1 MEWAAC
7 PPRWRPLSAGRG
19 LPARPPQGPGSWGQQ
34 VSLGGRVVTPEAG
47 DLGMGLP
54 IRNICQE
61 DVPSAVHCG
70 KMFYQR
76 SLS

>member
-1 MEWAAC
+1 MGRVPATVASSVGRERAA
-7 PPRWRPLSAGRG
+7 
-19 LPARPPQGPGSWGQQ
+19 ARPPQGPGSWGQQ